1 MENFDFKSK
10 IESVNNPE
18 ILKNLLFQLFE
29 KVENLESRLK
39 PLSKEN
45 PMRGVQ
51 DKINRLDQ
59 IKHSI
64 TEISERMKRP
74 YVITAELQAVK
85 DVLDILAETGD
96 CNSVIL
102 EGEPGTG
109 KTQWAYSEV
118 GQELQD
124 GKDVSLIHVR
134 VKDTMRASDLLYSID
149 DVRRLSDAQAKAVLP
164 PDIRD
169 EANFW
174 KQKILNGDIKT
185 DDAEYKIFRDK
196 MNAVTELS
204 EVGKDLEYINYV
216 DLGPLGEAIY
226 QSSLGK
232 KVYLLIDEIE
242 KGREELMTGMLDEI
256 ENLQFTI
263 GETGTQIK
271 GDKRNL
277 RIIIT
282 TNTED
287 SDKIPSSFKRRS
299 LYHFIEY
306 PQRDDM
312 AEIVKLNFSNIQEN
326 LLNYALDVFYAYHD
340 NDELQKKPSTPELLA
355 WIKVLLKTQNKIP
368 DGVPHKEIL
377 LKYLDDQNIEI
388 DLFVKDSQKIPEKS
402 FNKLSRAEF
411 KAFSGEPVYGLNSDI
426 NNPNE
431 VAKFNDFFT
440 ALHNKGISYYTPEFS
455 EYDEW
460 DNDQGDYIKEKRL
473 ENEFQI
479 ISPGIEYL
487 GEGYYIINNDK
498 LDIMKDVLVSKFKVI
513 EKKDFQIDSIISK
526 SKDITKA
533 NIIWEENYYEN
544 VTINNDGIA
553 LLELEF
559 QVL

>member
-1 MENFDFKSK
+1 MGNFDFKNK
-10 IESVNNPE
+10 IESVNEPE
-18 ILKNLLFQLFE
+18 VLKNLLLQLFE

-39 PLSKEN
+39 PLSVEN
-45 PMRGVQ
+45 PMGGVQ
-51 DKINRLDQ
+51 VKINRLDQ
-59 IKHSI
+59 IKHSL

-118 GQELQD
+118 GQELQE

-164 PDIRD
+164 QNIRD
-169 EANFW
+169 EANSW
-174 KQKILNGDIKT
+174 KEKILKGEIKT
-185 DDAEYKIFRDK
+185 DNDEYKIFRDK

-263 GETGTQIK
+263 GETGAQIK

-287 SDKIPSSFKRRS
+287 SDKIPSSFRRRS
-299 LYHFIEY
+299 LYHFIDY
-306 PQRDDM
+306 PKRDDM
-312 AEIVKLNFSNIQEN
+312 AEIVKLNFPKIEDK
-326 LLNYALDVFYAYHD
+326 LLNYALDVFYEYH
-340 NDELQKKPSTPELLA
+340 NNYEIQKQPSTPELLA
-355 WIKVLLKTQNKIP
+355 WIQVLLKTQKEIP
-368 DGVPHKEIL
+368 DYVPHKEIL
-377 LKYLDDQNIEI
+377 LKYVDDQSVEI
-388 DLFVKDSQKIPEKS
+388 NLFSKEKQKIPEES
-402 FNKLSRAEF
+402 FTKLSRAEY
-411 KAFSGEPVYGLNSDI
+411 KAFTGESVYRFNSNINDPV
-426 NNPNE
+426 
-431 VAKFNDFFT
+431 KFKIFSDFFT
-440 ALHNKGISYYTPEFS
+440 LLNEKGIDFYTPEFS
-455 EYDEW
+455 EYEKW
-460 DNDQGDYIKEKRL
+460 DHDNGEYVTEKKL

-487 GEGYYIINNDK
+487 GDGYYIISGDK
-498 LDIMKDVLVSKFKVI
+498 LDIVKDVLVSKYKI
-513 EKKDFQIDSIISK
+513 IKKEDYKIDSIISK
-526 SKDITKA
+526 SKDVTKA
-533 NIIWEENYYEN
+533 DIIWEENYYEN

-553 LLELEF
+553 LLEIEY
-559 QVL
+559 

>member
-1 MENFDFKSK
+1 MEKLDFKNA
-10 IESVNNPE
+10 IESVDDPE
-18 ILKNLLFQLFE
+18 ILKNLLTQLFN

-39 PLSKEN
+39 PLSVEN
-45 PMRGVQ
+45 PMVGVQ

-59 IKHSI
+59 IKYSLI
-64 TEISERMKRP
+64 EISERMKRP

-85 DVLDILAETGD
+85 DVLDVLAETGD

-118 GQELQD
+118 GQELQK
-124 GKDVSLIHVR
+124 GKDVSLIHLR

-164 PDIRD
+164 QEIRD
-169 EANFW
+169 EANAW
-174 KQKILNGDIKT
+174 KEKIIKGEIKT
-185 DDAEYKIFRDK
+185 DDTEYKVFKDK

-287 SDKIPSSFKRRS
+287 SDKIPASFRRRS

-306 PQRDDM
+306 PKRDDM
-312 AEIVKLNFSNIQEN
+312 AEIVKLNFPDVEQE
-326 LLNYALDVFYAYHD
+326 LLDYALDVFYTY
-340 NDELQKKPSTPELLA
+340 NTNKEIQKKPSIPELLA
-355 WIKVLLKTQNKIP
+355 WIRVLLKTQGEIP

-377 LKYLDDQNIEI
+377 LKYLDDQNVEI
-388 DLFVKDSQKIPEKS
+388 GSITQGIGGRNLEVSSNKLSIPEK
-402 FNKLSRAEF
+402 
-411 KAFSGEPVYGLNSDI
+411 KAFSGEPVYKIDNSI
-426 NNPNE
+426 NSQY
-431 VAKFNDFFT
+431 KQDDFTSFYT
-440 ALHNKGISYYTPEFS
+440 SLHEKGVNFYTPEFTEKQES
-455 EYDEW
+455 DGY
-460 DNDQGDYIKEKRL
+460 GDYETVKKL
-473 ENEFQI
+473 ANEFQI
-479 ISPGIEYL
+479 IEPGIEYL
-487 GEGYYIINNDK
+487 GGGYYVISDNK
-498 LDIMKDVLVSKFKVI
+498 LDLMKSVLSSRFERIEQDDFSIESIQSKGKEVT
-513 EKKDFQIDSIISK
+513 QAT
-526 SKDITKA
+526 ITWNNQTYNA
-533 NIIWEENYYEN
+533 
-544 VTINNDGIA
+544 TINNAGVAIV
-553 LLELEF
+553 ELNF
-559 QVL
+559 NS